1 MVKYLSLTE
10 ALTANETTHYVLNS
24 PFTIKDVL
32 GDTFLTA
39 YSSMCSEDVFVQYRR
54 LDSMLST
61 ISSDDLVIVGA
72 DGTSRRPRPSDDAK
86 GTRPSATKYSSALPQ
101 EAAIQTPL
109 HFYERNIVPGYT
121 SSEWEL
127 RARALRLYQIK
138 QKATHTTQTAKST
151 FKAVVGTET
160 VEHTDKS
167 AQSSVDAS
175 THATTHF
182 RYITRP
188 VSSAFC
194 DSIAEKHLWLHQKS
208 SGVPKL

>member
-1 MVKYLSLTE
+1 MQSDSCTFLRGVPGFVPLVNKTIMVKYLSLTE

-101 EAAIQTPL
+101 EAAIQTP
-109 HFYERNIVPGYT
+109 
-121 SSEWEL
+121 
-127 RARALRLYQIK
+127 ALL
-138 QKATHTTQTAKST
+138 
-151 FKAVVGTET
+151 
-160 VEHTDKS
+160 
-167 AQSSVDAS
+167 
-175 THATTHF
+175 
-182 RYITRP
+182 
-188 VSSAFC
+188 
-194 DSIAEKHLWLHQKS
+194 
-208 SGVPKL
+208 